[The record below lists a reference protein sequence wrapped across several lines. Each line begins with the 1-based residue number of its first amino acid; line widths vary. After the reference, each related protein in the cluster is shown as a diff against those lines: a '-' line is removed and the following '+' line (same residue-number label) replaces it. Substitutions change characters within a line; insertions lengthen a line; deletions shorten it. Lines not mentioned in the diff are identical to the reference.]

1 MVCIQFS
8 IPQMCVC
15 FPKVLQFGKY
25 LWTSQSIDTCLSSC
39 LYLCF
44 RAVFLLQKKVTRLED
59 SPVSLFFFSL
69 CIAHSLSFIWLPLL
83 LLIQHDAI
91 TFFRK
96 RIVCSNSLQASLFE
110 SVSGE
115 NPHEKRAVTT
125 STSTINST
133 ATTTTT
139 TTSEFCTQTNE
150 REKQMYS
157 TLYSVY
163 L

>member
-1 MVCIQFS
+1 MCV
-8 IPQMCVC
+8 CVC

-25 LWTSQSIDTCLSSC
+25 LWTSQSIDTCRSSR
-39 LYLCF
+39 LYLFF

-69 CIAHSLSFIWLPLL
+69 CIAHSLSFIWLLLL

-125 STSTINST
+125 SNSTTNST
-133 ATTTTT
+133 ATTTT
-139 TTSEFCTQTNE
+139 SVFCTQTNKRT
-150 REKQMYS
+150 REKNVLDTMFGLPITFRS
-157 TLYSVY
+157 NTMF
-163 L
+163 